1 MQLTPTFDRS
11 YAKDVLPKRL
21 DYFMNELSSDLT
33 LNETNIHD
41 KTLLR
46 ASLAA
51 KWCRYEYE
59 EKRYKEK
66 IADQIDAL
74 KNSIAMEIFEKKKQ
88 GMIGKTITES
98 MIKIE
103 AERTVKTNP
112 QYLDLKDALSDQDDI
127 LRFISEAKQIV
138 SQFGFDIKNAI
149 DVLKLENG

>member
-1 MQLTPTFDRS
+1 
-11 YAKDVLPKRL
+11 
-21 DYFMNELSSDLT
+21 
-33 LNETNIHD
+33 
-41 KTLLR
+41 
-46 ASLAA
+46 
-51 KWCRYEYE
+51 
-59 EKRYKEK
+59 
-66 IADQIDAL
+66 
-74 KNSIAMEIFEKKKQ
+74 MEIFEKKKQ

>member
-1 MQLTPTFDRS
+1 MKEF
-11 YAKDVLPKRL
+11 
-21 DYFMNELSSDLT
+21 ESDMT

-59 EKRYKEK
+59 ERRFKDK
-66 IADQIDAL
+66 IQAAIDAL
-74 KNSIAMEIFEKKKQ
+74 KNQVATDLFEKKKQ
-88 GMIGKTITES
+88 AIANKLATET

-103 AERTVKTNP
+103 TEKLVKNDAK
-112 QYLDLKDALSDQDDI
+112 YYDLKKAMEDQDDI
-127 LRFISEAKQIV
+127 LRFIAEAKQII
-138 SQFGFDIKNAI
+138 SQFGYDIKNAI